1 VLGIAIVVKR
11 RLLGQGGNPWLGPIH
26 VSHWRTTRKGMETH
40 RILHGTDTVRG
51 TSEIDLIM
59 QLAIIIPLLSS
70 EIESEVR

>member
-1 VLGIAIVVKR
+1 
-11 RLLGQGGNPWLGPIH
+11 
-26 VSHWRTTRKGMETH
+26 METH